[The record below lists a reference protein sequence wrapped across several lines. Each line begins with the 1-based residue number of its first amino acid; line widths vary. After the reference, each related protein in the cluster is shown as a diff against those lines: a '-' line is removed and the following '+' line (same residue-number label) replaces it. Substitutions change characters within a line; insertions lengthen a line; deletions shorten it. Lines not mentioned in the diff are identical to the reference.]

1 MWCPS
6 LCVGF
11 SSEGANRK
19 HEVRKFLELATLMK
33 GLDHIN
39 ILPLV
44 GVCVEEG
51 YVPLVLYPHCE
62 EGSVHSFLERCKFS
76 PERRQVRKKRMCA
89 MRYCKL
95 CVVAC
100 RKAVQWTCACVCVCV
115 CVCRRMLLG
124 HQISL

>member
-1 MWCPS
+1 M
-6 LCVGF
+6 
-11 SSEGANRK
+11 
-19 HEVRKFLELATLMK
+19 RKFLEQATLMK

-76 PERRQVRKKRMCA
+76 SERRQVRKKGCVLCDVARCVSLHA
-89 MRYCKL
+89 GKL
-95 CVVAC
+95 YSGHVRV
-100 RKAVQWTCACVCVCV
+100 CVCVCV
-115 CVCRRMLLG
+115 CVCRQMLLG

>member
-1 MWCPS
+1 MWCPLS
-6 LCVGF
+6 CVGF

-62 EGSVHSFLERCKFS
+62 EGSVHSFLERSKFS
-76 PERRQVRKKRMCA
+76 PERQQVCKKKCV
-89 MRYCKL
+89 L
-95 CVVAC
+95 CDMASCVLLHAGRLYMEHVH
-100 RKAVQWTCACVCVCV
+100 VCVQADA
-115 CVCRRMLLG
+115 LG
-124 HQISL
+124 TSHRPVVHSAV